1 MFILDSYH
9 STGKASYSQGSRS
22 SGQKSNKDL
31 RSQSGSSSW
40 YKKYSNYEG
49 APSSHA
55 YNGSCRQSQH
65 QGL

>member
-1 MFILDSYH
+1 MFILDPYH
-9 STGKASYSQGSRS
+9 PSGKASHSQGSRS
-22 SGQKSNKDL
+22 SGHKSNKDL

-40 YKKYSNYEG
+40 YKKHSSYEG
-49 APSSHA
+49 ASSSHA